1 MKARNILIGLA
12 VIFVMVA
19 GFLWQ
24 RYFADGPL
32 DKVGT
37 VRLATPQAVAAAP
50 IWIAQDRGYFAK
62 AGVESTIS
70 KCSAGKDC
78 VDAMYR
84 GDVDLAAAAEFV
96 VARLSFSQKDLRV
109 LGTTATSHD
118 IRLVADKSK
127 GIASIAD
134 LKGKR
139 VGVSVGTN
147 GEYFLSRLLTR
158 NGVEQDAITWVD
170 LKPQEMD
177 AAMSAGNVDA
187 VLTWTPFVNNVKR
200 VLGDRLAEFDGQP
213 GEDFYFLVLGQQ
225 AWLTAQ
231 PKVAERVM
239 LALVWAKEWIIA
251 NPEEAKTYMVSK
263 FGVPPA
269 DIGPLMEEIRFSI
282 DLPQALLSALEAEIR
297 WLEKK
302 GSKGTPVAN
311 SLDLVVAGPLE
322 AAAPES
328 VTIIRARS
336 GKP

>member
-1 MKARNILIGLA
+1 
-12 VIFVMVA
+12 
-19 GFLWQ
+19 
-24 RYFADGPL
+24 
-32 DKVGT
+32 
-37 VRLATPQAVAAAP
+37 
-50 IWIAQDRGYFAK
+50 
-62 AGVESTIS
+62 
-70 KCSAGKDC
+70 
-78 VDAMYR
+78 MYR
-84 GDVDLAAAAEFV
+84 GDTDLATAAEFV
-96 VARLSFSQKDLRV
+96 VARLPFSQKDLRV
-109 LGTTATSHD
+109 LGTTATRTTSAGG
-118 IRLVADKSK
+118 RQEQ
-127 GIASIAD
+127 GIASIRTSRQARRR
-134 LKGKR
+134 G
-139 VGVSVGTN
+139 VGTN

-158 NGVEQDAITWVD
+158 NGIDQDAITWVD
-170 LKPQEMD
+170 IKPQEMD
-177 AAMSAGNVDA
+177 AAMSAGHVDA

-251 NPEEAKTYMVSK
+251 NPEEARTYMVTK

-269 DIGPLMEEIRFSI
+269 DIGPLMEKIRFSV

-311 SLDLVVAGPLE
+311 SLDLVVADPLQ
-322 AAAPES
+322 AASPES
-328 VTIIRARS
+328 VTIIRGRS